1 MERKFPV
8 IQCILQEV
16 VLFSGYCGNCCST
29 GHCGSCRKLKP
40 ELSTKR
46 APYVPEVFWSDLVK
60 YYLQCTTS
68 VTYFSSFPAELFAIQ
83 LYCVAFALFILLK
96 VRNTVFLPELFTIP
110 LVIHLTSG
118 SGVPD
123 AVQVIFTEDPSL

>member
-1 MERKFPV
+1 MYPRYFVIRRK
-8 IQCILQEV
+8 C
-16 VLFSGYCGNCCST
+16 
-29 GHCGSCRKLKP
+29 
-40 ELSTKR
+40 
-46 APYVPEVFWSDLVK
+46 
-60 YYLQCTTS
+60 YLQCTTS

-83 LYCVAFALFILLK
+83 AYCVASALFILLK

-123 AVQVIFTEDPSL
+123 AVQLIFTEDPSL